1 MGAQK
6 RVSHCPKSTSIK
18 KPKYIMRIGIS
29 SNTSNLWVYPFTVIL
44 LLPACILAQVPAA
57 GTNDN
62 KVVAPKEDVTSHQ
75 DPNELQDE
83 LIDDALVYGEPE
95 EDENNY
101 AEIDDD
107 DGNRFLVFHPSE
119 KRASHYGFNNMLRL
133 DKKAHYNPSFN
144 SMLRLDK
151 KSAHYNPSFN
161 SMLRLDKKAIK
172 NHQNFANMLRL
183 DKRAPF
189 QDNFL
194 RLDKKFSN
202 LLRLDKKS
210 NYNPYSFNSMLRL
223 DKKSPYNRN
232 SNFAS
237 MLRLDKRG
245 GSYSPSF
252 ASNMLR
258 LDKKANYNPAFNS
271 MLRLDKKYGPNN
283 FNAFSNQLR
292 LDKKSFKS
300 SLRNFGLLRLD

>member
-83 LIDDALVYGEPE
+83 LIDDALVYSEPE
-95 EDENNY
+95 EDESNY
-101 AEIDDD
+101 AEIEDD

-133 DKKAHYNPSFN
+133 DKKAHYS
-144 SMLRLDK
+144 
-151 KSAHYNPSFN
+151 PSFN

-202 LLRLDKKS
+202 LLRLDKKAT
-210 NYNPYSFNSMLRL
+210 YNPYSFNSMLRL
-223 DKKSPYNRN
+223 DK
-232 SNFAS
+232 
-237 MLRLDKRG
+237 
-245 GSYSPSF
+245 
-252 ASNMLR
+252 
-258 LDKKANYNPAFNS
+258 
-271 MLRLDKKYGPNN
+271 
-283 FNAFSNQLR
+283 
-292 LDKKSFKS
+292 
-300 SLRNFGLLRLD
+300 

>member
-1 MGAQK
+1 MYFSPEKTREPLPKKHFK
-6 RVSHCPKSTSIK
+6 RHD
-18 KPKYIMRIGIS
+18 YIMRIGTS
-29 SNTSNLWVYPFTVIL
+29 SYTSTLWVYPFTVIL

-57 GTNDN
+57 GSNDN

-83 LIDDALVYGEPE
+83 LIDDALVYSEPE
-95 EDENNY
+95 DDESNY
-101 AEIDDD
+101 AEIEDD

-133 DKKAHYNPSFN
+133 DKKA
-144 SMLRLDK
+144 
-151 KSAHYNPSFN
+151 AHYNPSFN

-172 NHQNFANMLRL
+172 NHQNFANNLLRL

-189 QDNFL
+189 QDNFR

-202 LLRLDKKS
+202 LLRLDKKA
-210 NYNPYSFNSMLRL
+210 NYNPYSFN
-223 DKKSPYNRN
+223 
-232 SNFAS
+232 S

-283 FNAFSNQLR
+283 FNAFSNQL
-292 LDKKSFKS
+292 
-300 SLRNFGLLRLD
+300 

>member
-1 MGAQK
+1 MYFSPEKTREPLPKKHFK
-6 RVSHCPKSTSIK
+6 RHD
-18 KPKYIMRIGIS
+18 YIMRIGTS
-29 SNTSNLWVYPFTVIL
+29 SYTSTLWVYPFTVIL

-57 GTNDN
+57 GSNDN

-83 LIDDALVYGEPE
+83 LIDDALVYSEPE
-95 EDENNY
+95 DDESNY
-101 AEIDDD
+101 AEIEDD

-183 DKRAPF
+183 DKRA
-189 QDNFL
+189 
-194 RLDKKFSN
+194 
-202 LLRLDKKS
+202 
-210 NYNPYSFNSMLRL
+210 
-223 DKKSPYNRN
+223 
-232 SNFAS
+232 
-237 MLRLDKRG
+237 
-245 GSYSPSF
+245 
-252 ASNMLR
+252 
-258 LDKKANYNPAFNS
+258 NYNPAFNS
-271 MLRLDKKYGPNN
+271 MLRLDKRSPY
-283 FNAFSNQLR
+283 
-292 LDKKSFKS
+292 
-300 SLRNFGLLRLD
+300 RNS